1 MTIDEALAQVIFI
14 LINLLVGAIV
24 YSASKTLTWKR
35 RVLAYLFGGWF
46 FLIKKCWKWA
56 ALGFVLLIIG
66 NIAIRLALD
75 IPFETIPIG
84 LLWLCVLLAF
94 AGQLV
99 LAWKAPALVAK
110 READNTV
117 VEAIDVNPAL
127 AEAHSANQFYREREA
142 MRIAANRK

>member
-1 MTIDEALAQVIFI
+1 MSHAVTVNLVFI

-56 ALGFVLLIIG
+56 ALDFVLLIIE
-66 NIAIRLALD
+66 NIAVLLALY
-75 IPFETIPIG
+75 IPFEATPIG
-84 LLWLCVLLAF
+84 LWLCGLLAF

-110 READNTV
+110 READNPV
-117 VEAIDVNPAL
+117 VEPVDLNPAL